1 MEKIKAIFCWSG
13 GKDSA
18 MALHTVLQENKYEV
32 KYLLTTINGQN
43 KRIAMHGVKEDLL
56 DAQAQAIGIPQL
68 KVYTYEATN
77 DAYEKAMEQTLLQA
91 KAEGIRYVIF
101 GDIFLEDLR
110 TYRENNLAKVQMKA
124 VFPLWKQDTAY
135 LVNQF
140 IDSGFKTITCCI
152 NDACLT
158 AQHVGRLITQDFIR
172 KLPGG
177 VDPCGENGEFHTFCF
192 DGPIYKQAI
201 PIEAVQKVY
210 MPLTLPANTDTDVCN
225 SEITTKGFWYN
236 ELNLID
242 PNNVQYKKC
251 PHCSTYFKCR
261 VDDISQCQCSTVKL
275 NAGQLNYIAG
285 KYTDCLC
292 ANCMQ
297 LLANEVID

>member
-18 MALHTVLQENKYEV
+18 MALYTILQENKYEV

-43 KRIAMHGVKEDLL
+43 HRIAMHGVKEALL

-91 KAEGIRYVIF
+91 KAEGIQHVIF

-110 TYRENNLAKVQMKA
+110 TYRENNLAKVQMQA
-124 VFPLWKQDTAY
+124 VFPLWKQDTTY
-135 LVNQF
+135 LVNKF
-140 IDSGFKTITCCI
+140 IDTGFKTITCCI

-158 AQHVGRLITQDFIR
+158 AEHVGQLITHDYINQ
-172 KLPGG
+172 LPVG

-192 DGPIYKQAI
+192 DGPIFNQAI
-201 PIEAVQKVY
+201 PIEAEQKIY
-210 MPLTLPANTDTDVCN
+210 MPLTLPVNTDNDVCN
-225 SEITTKGFWYN
+225 TEIKTKGFWYN
-236 ELNLID
+236 ELSLID
-242 PNNVQYKKC
+242 PSNTQYKKC
-251 PHCSTYFKCR
+251 PHCFTYFKCK

-275 NAGQLNYIAG
+275 NANQLNYIAS

-297 LLANEVID
+297 QLAAEAN

>member
-18 MALHTVLQENKYEV
+18 MALYTILQENKYEV

-43 KRIAMHGVKEDLL
+43 HRIAMHGVKEALL

-91 KAEGIRYVIF
+91 KTEGIHHVIF

-110 TYRENNLAKVQMKA
+110 IYRENNLAKVQMQA
-124 VFPLWKQDTAY
+124 VFPLWKQDTTY
-135 LVNQF
+135 LVNKF
-140 IDSGFKTITCCI
+140 IDTGFKTITCCI
-152 NDACLT
+152 NDASLT
-158 AQHVGRLITQDFIR
+158 AQHVGRLITRDFISQ
-172 KLPGG
+172 LPAG

-192 DGPIYKQAI
+192 DGPLFKQAI
-201 PIEAVQKVY
+201 PIEAEQKIY
-210 MPLTLPANTDTDVCN
+210 MPLTLPVNTDTDVCN
-225 SEITTKGFWYN
+225 TEIKTKGFWYN
-236 ELNLID
+236 ELTLID
-242 PNNVQYKKC
+242 QSNTQYKKC
-251 PHCSTYFKCR
+251 PHCFTYFKCR

-275 NAGQLNYIAG
+275 NANQLNHIAN

-297 LLANEVID
+297 LLAAEVN